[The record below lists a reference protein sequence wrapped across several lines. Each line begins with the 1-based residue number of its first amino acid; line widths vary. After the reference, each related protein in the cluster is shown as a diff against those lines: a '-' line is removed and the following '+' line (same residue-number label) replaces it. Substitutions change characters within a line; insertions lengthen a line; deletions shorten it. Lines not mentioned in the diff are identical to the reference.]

1 MAKISQLPLVTD
13 PDGTET
19 FVVLKDGMAQRV
31 PGAALIGAA
40 GDVSLEQVQAAA
52 AQAAANAQEAQGAA
66 QSAAQPPARP
76 RPSPMPPPPRPTPPP
91 PLWPRSCC
99 PRPALT

>member
-52 AQAAANAQEAQGAA
+52 RRPPTRRRRKAQPRAPRK
-66 QSAAQPPARP
+66 PPARP
-76 RPSPMPPPPRPTPPP
+76 RPSPMRPPPRPTPPP

>member
-52 AQAAANAQEAQGAA
+52 SRRLPTRRRRKAQPRAPRK
-66 QSAAQPPARP
+66 PPARP
-76 RPSPMPPPPRPTPPP
+76 RPLPMRPPPRPTPPP

-99 PRPALT
+99 PHPALT